1 MTNLH
6 RFLGRIYAKMPRRF
20 FSPEDSAGKT
30 GHFSGIP
37 AGAGILGGILPG
49 SQYLFYN

>member
-1 MTNLH
+1 
-6 RFLGRIYAKMPRRF
+6 MPRCPAGF
-20 FSPEDSAGKT
+20 FFPEDSAGKT

-37 AGAGILGGILPG
+37 AGAGILGGIPPG